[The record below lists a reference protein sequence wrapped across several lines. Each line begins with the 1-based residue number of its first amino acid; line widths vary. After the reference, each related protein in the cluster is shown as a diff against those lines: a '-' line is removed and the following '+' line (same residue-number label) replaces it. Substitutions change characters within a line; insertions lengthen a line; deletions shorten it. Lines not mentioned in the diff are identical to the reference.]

1 MEKFAKKICENKNII
16 LIITGILFLLSIV
29 GIKLTKINYD
39 ILVYLPKE
47 IETVRGQN
55 ILTNDFENKEIIYAL
70 GPVEEREAVLI
81 FNEKTKTVPEEVIEY
96 FI

>member
-39 ILVYLPKE
+39 K
-47 IETVRGQN
+47 
-55 ILTNDFENKEIIYAL
+55 
-70 GPVEEREAVLI
+70 
-81 FNEKTKTVPEEVIEY
+81 
-96 FI
+96 

>member
-47 IETVRGQN
+47 TRV
-55 ILTNDFENKEIIYAL
+55 
-70 GPVEEREAVLI
+70 
-81 FNEKTKTVPEEVIEY
+81 
-96 FI
+96 

>member
-47 IETVRGQN
+47 IETVR
-55 ILTNDFENKEIIYAL
+55 
-70 GPVEEREAVLI
+70 
-81 FNEKTKTVPEEVIEY
+81 NEEY
-96 FI
+96 FN